1 MATLFGTTSCMDD
14 HDAPN
19 TDDYIVTSPT
29 DIGEVNA
36 TILDVKAKYCQNS
49 TGADYS
55 RNSSNASDDRSPAYV
70 NRLPT
75 TGTAKRRIGMKTFD
89 I

>member
-1 MATLFGTTSCMDD
+1 MKLKFLSIIAVAAMATLFGTTSCMDD

-36 TILDVKAKYCQNS
+36 TILDVKAK
-49 TGADYS
+49 
-55 RNSSNASDDRSPAYV
+55 
-70 NRLPT
+70 
-75 TGTAKRRIGMKTFD
+75 
-89 I
+89 